1 MVIVDKDHS
10 YYGRNATGNV
20 RLTEGEV
27 SRLYERRRGWEVDR
41 EALLD
46 GAIARAPLDPRDDF
60 GYLHLVAR
68 PVVPDE
74 DMLDRAKG
82 DQDVTR
88 FLNGLFSAA
97 VSDEVFPR
105 RYGKGY
111 SPEPRGSNVGPE
123 RASLPVH
130 GNRRSAAAEARGR
143 HPAELAISAC
153 RRSNGR
159 LQRAE
164 HIPRRRRGRVRQR

>member
-27 SRLYERRRGWEVDR
+27 SRLYERRRGWEVDP

-46 GAIARAPLDPRDDF
+46 GAIARAPLDPRDDL

-74 DMLDRAKG
+74 DLLDKA
-82 DQDVTR
+82 
-88 FLNGLFSAA
+88 
-97 VSDEVFPR
+97 
-105 RYGKGY
+105 
-111 SPEPRGSNVGPE
+111 
-123 RASLPVH
+123 
-130 GNRRSAAAEARGR
+130 
-143 HPAELAISAC
+143 
-153 RRSNGR
+153 
-159 LQRAE
+159 
-164 HIPRRRRGRVRQR
+164 

>member
-46 GAIARAPLDPRDDF
+46 GAIARAPLDPRDGL

-74 DMLDRAKG
+74 DLLDRAKG

-105 RYGKGY
+105 RYRKGY
-111 SPEPRGSNVGPE
+111 SPGLSDNNSFDRRADGWATSLGLGAEWDSFGDPASVLESEVGLDGAVGSSVGGE
-123 RASLPVH
+123 RL
-130 GNRRSAAAEARGR
+130 RSDAQV
-143 HPAELAISAC
+143 S
-153 RRSNGR
+153 
-159 LQRAE
+159 
-164 HIPRRRRGRVRQR
+164 